1 MKGELVAKEPT
12 MAGAAEEER
21 KFKEMFRIL
30 DTRIIGYISCE
41 ALQGVLS
48 PMKNEVGLK
57 EEEIKEMIFEEI
69 DKNKDQRITFNGK
82 DTCDIDNGQSLCDY
96 SEIRIPKNIVMKTI
110 KFVFI

>member
-1 MKGELVAKEPT
+1 

-69 DKNKDQRITFNGK
+69 DKNKDQRITFNEF
-82 DTCDIDNGQSLCDY
+82 L
-96 SEIRIPKNIVMKTI
+96 
-110 KFVFI
+110 KFMTTEDEEEKPEEAT